1 MNPRYKT
8 GIILFGAVA
17 PCLILLIIFGVL
29 ASQKARISEEY
40 TKRKGVYT
48 NNERSERTAKGIKA
62 QLSVYKEREGH
73 WDSLLKNSDVGS
85 VTGLLKEIS
94 SSYSA
99 GEKFRQNDFKF
110 VNRETGIGA
119 ASQQPSV
126 TYNISLSG
134 TYQALQES
142 ILSLESQ
149 MPNLSLNSLDLKP
162 QKEGQLLE
170 AELSYSAWIN

>member
-8 GIILFGAVA
+8 GIILFGAAA
-17 PCLILLIIFGVL
+17 PSLVLLVLFGVL
-29 ASQKARISEEY
+29 VSQKSRINREY
-40 TKRKGVYT
+40 IQRKAVYT
-48 NNERSERTAKGIKA
+48 ANVRSEQTAKGVKA
-62 QLSVYKEREGH
+62 QLATYKEKERH
-73 WDSLLKNSDVGS
+73 WDSLLKKSDVGS

-94 SSYSA
+94 SAYSA

-119 ASQQPSV
+119 ASKQPSV